1 MAVRTYLLVS
11 RKRWIRLIDGGGS
24 YCSSQ
29 ATRVGEQSH
38 LLQNFA
44 KYYAQTRVRQQS
56 HLLKNVAKNYE
67 QDQAFPYV
75 GNYLIFLHGFL
86 KTFDIVTL
94 SPGLPLLGSWISKTW
109 QRYFSC

>member
-38 LLQNFA
+38 LLQN
-44 KYYAQTRVRQQS
+44 
-56 HLLKNVAKNYE
+56 VAKNYTKV

-94 SPGLPLLGSWISKTW
+94 SPGLPLLGSWVSKTW

>member
-1 MAVRTYLLVS
+1 MKYFFVAVRTYLLVS

-29 ATRVGEQSH
+29 ATRVREQSH
-38 LLQNFA
+38 LLQNAA
-44 KYYAQTRVRQQS
+44 KY
-56 HLLKNVAKNYE
+56 YE
-67 QDQAFPYV
+67 QDQAFVTNYV

-94 SPGLPLLGSWISKTW
+94 SPVGKLGFQNLAAI
-109 QRYFSC
+109 F